1 VERAYFPI
9 VCPMHGDFVGLFVVS
24 FFLSYWFTISFV
36 AGDFVEYPNG
46 AGRMDTEKEASNEQ

>member
-1 VERAYFPI
+1 
-9 VCPMHGDFVGLFVVS
+9 MHGDFVGLFVVS